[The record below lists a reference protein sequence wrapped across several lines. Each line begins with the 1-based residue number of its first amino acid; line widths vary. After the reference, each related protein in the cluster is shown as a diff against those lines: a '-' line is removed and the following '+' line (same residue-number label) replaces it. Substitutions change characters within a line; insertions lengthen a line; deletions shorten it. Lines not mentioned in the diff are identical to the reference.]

1 MPKQKKPSS
10 SSKATARK
18 PGYILASGKPAKHLV
33 GSLTLEEQRALG
45 IDTGPVLYMSSV
57 PRELLSKVVYGL
69 VMRRRDP
76 GVLHSRI

>member
-18 PGYILASGKPAKHLV
+18 PYILPSGKPAKGLV

-57 PRELLSKVVYGL
+57 PRRPKPTEEEA
-69 VMRRRDP
+69 
-76 GVLHSRI
+76 

>member
-18 PGYILASGKPAKHLV
+18 PGYILSDGTPAKRLR

-45 IDTGPVLYMSSV
+45 IDTGPVMYMSSV
-57 PRELLSKVVYGL
+57 PRRSK
-69 VMRRRDP
+69 P
-76 GVLHSRI
+76 SEEEA

>member
-18 PGYILASGKPAKHLV
+18 PYILSDGTPAKALR

-45 IDTGPVLYMSSV
+45 IDTGPVMYMSPV
-57 PRELLSKVVYGL
+57 PR
-69 VMRRRDP
+69 R
-76 GVLHSRI
+76 SRPPKPPKEEV